1 MHYMNCIRNL
11 FKKKQPP
18 SKAAGLLFLDAI
30 HVLGGWQPTKKI
42 PIISGFG
49 GSLKP
54 EEDWQTAAVRET
66 LEELFDIETPPLE
79 IITQI
84 KEILFSSS
92 SRPQRIC
99 ISDNYTYAILYFSDL
114 ITILNIVSDSGIQSP
129 IYPNGIPL
137 TLSDLI
143 FNRIFTPK
151 SEVQQLVL
159 LPVDQHIKLDPYF
172 IEDINKYGT
181 A

>member
-1 MHYMNCIRNL
+1 MNCICNI
-11 FKKKQPP
+11 FKKKQPSP
-18 SKAAGLLFLDAI
+18 KAAGLLFSDAI
-30 HVLGGWQPTKKI
+30 HVLGGWQPTKKT

-49 GSLKP
+49 GSIKP

-66 LEELFDIETPPLE
+66 LEELFDIEKPPLE
-79 IITQI
+79 LITQI
-84 KEILFSSS
+84 KETLLSPSSHLH
-92 SRPQRIC
+92 IC
-99 ISDNYTYAILYFSDL
+99 TSDNYTYATLYFSDL
-114 ITILNIVSDSGIQSP
+114 ITILNLTSDSGIQSP

-159 LPVDQHIKLDPYF
+159 LPVDQNIKLDPYF

-181 A
+181 V